1 MKFAL
6 LDSRVSHPKPEEN
19 KVYTDKY
26 QYLDDL
32 LDKTF
37 ITDYF
42 LDHNVSVRTE
52 GSDSPN
58 AASNKYPDR
67 KEK

>member
-1 MKFAL
+1 MKFVV
-6 LDSRVSHPKPEEN
+6 LDSRASHPTPEEN

-37 ITDYF
+37 LTDYF
-42 LDHNVSVRTE
+42 LDHNIPVNAD
-52 GSDSPN
+52 GSKSPN
-58 AASNKYPDR
+58 TASNK
-67 KEK
+67 

>member
-1 MKFAL
+1 MKFTL

-37 ITDYF
+37 LTDYF
-42 LDHNVSVRTE
+42 LDHNVPVREE
-52 GSDSPN
+52 GSHSPK
-58 AASNKYPDR
+58 AASNK
-67 KEK
+67 

>member
-6 LDSRVSHPKPEEN
+6 LDGHVSHSKSVEN

-42 LDHNVSVRTE
+42 LDHNLPVRE
-52 GSDSPN
+52 PGDDSPN
-58 AASNKYPDR
+58 AASNK
-67 KEK
+67 

>member
-1 MKFAL
+1 MKFTL
-6 LDSRVSHPKPEEN
+6 LDGRVSHSKSEEN

-37 ITDYF
+37 LTDYF
-42 LDHNVSVRTE
+42 LDHKVPVHTD
-52 GSDSPN
+52 GSNSPN

>member
-6 LDSRVSHPKPEEN
+6 LDSRASHPKPEEN

-26 QYLDDL
+26 QYLDVL

-37 ITDYF
+37 LIDYF
-42 LDHNVSVRTE
+42 LDHNGPVNE
-52 GSDSPN
+52 DGSKSLN
-58 AASNKYPDR
+58 TAYNKYPHL